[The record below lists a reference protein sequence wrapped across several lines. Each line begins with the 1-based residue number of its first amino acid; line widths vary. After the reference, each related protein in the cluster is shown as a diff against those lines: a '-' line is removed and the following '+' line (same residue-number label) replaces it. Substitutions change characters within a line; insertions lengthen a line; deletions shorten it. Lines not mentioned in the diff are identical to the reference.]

1 MLYSLLTLTDAAD
14 FLNPLDIYVLLIC
27 GIVHDVDHDG
37 VNNTFHIN
45 SRSHLA
51 NVYNDLSVLENH
63 HCHFAMTILA
73 RKESDMFGGM
83 SEAQLKEARQKMIS
97 CILATDM
104 GKHFDVTK
112 KLKVLLQAQSF
123 TKEKAE
129 DRQIFA
135 DVLLHAADVGN
146 TTRPYKIAKKWAG
159 FLMEEFGAQGDME
172 KKLELPV
179 SPLCNRDTLST
190 PKEIAKSQM
199 DFIDFVIA
207 PMFSV
212 RYLHCYPPFPRANL
226 LLLCPLYSVLLL
238 LLRTGRFRPAGQILI
253 QLRLAADD
261 EHRTDGTRTVDQEL
275 VSDPGNDGTSFQSN
289 TRFSA
294 LLSFGCDNH
303 ALCVRHCLL

>member
-45 SRSHLA
+45 TRSHLA

-63 HCHFAMTILA
+63 HSHFAMTILA
-73 RKESDMFGGM
+73 RKESDMFCGM
-83 SEAQLKEARQKMIS
+83 SKAQLKEARQKMIS

-135 DVLLHAADVGN
+135 DVLLHAARQASHHQYQDLG
-146 TTRPYKIAKKWAG
+146 
-159 FLMEEFGAQGDME
+159 
-172 KKLELPV
+172 
-179 SPLCNRDTLST
+179 
-190 PKEIAKSQM
+190 
-199 DFIDFVIA
+199 
-207 PMFSV
+207 
-212 RYLHCYPPFPRANL
+212 
-226 LLLCPLYSVLLL
+226 
-238 LLRTGRFRPAGQILI
+238 
-253 QLRLAADD
+253 
-261 EHRTDGTRTVDQEL
+261 
-275 VSDPGNDGTSFQSN
+275 
-289 TRFSA
+289 
-294 LLSFGCDNH
+294 
-303 ALCVRHCLL
+303 